1 MDIDPEKRSGLLE
14 QAAFGGNQE
23 IHGLELRP
31 VTAATWSLLS
41 RLGNHF
47 VTGVPSS
54 DNAFAVYSF
63 VYLHSKPLSEIRR
76 RIAVIDD
83 LRADIYDF
91 MDARPVE
98 DMFAFLPWIT
108 AQMEHVAATI
118 TASAP
123 GAGTADP
130 KA

>member
-1 MDIDPEKRSGLLE
+1 
-14 QAAFGGNQE
+14 
-23 IHGLELRP
+23 
-31 VTAATWSLLS
+31 
-41 RLGNHF
+41 

-108 AQMEHVAATI
+108 SQMEHVAATI

-123 GAGTADP
+123 GAGAADP